1 MIIPRLSITI
11 NGHSIKASISNKFL
25 EVYID
30 QELHFTTHAAYAIIK
45 GIKYV
50 LVYKQLTKVSKG
62 VKACMAKKLYK
73 VVMIP
78 KMMYTIVV
86 WKTTMLQI
94 G

>member
-1 MIIPRLSITI
+1 
-11 NGHSIKASISNKFL
+11 
-25 EVYID
+25 
-30 QELHFTTHAAYAIIK
+30 YAIIK